1 MFLRN
6 CQTSTIKRSTALL
19 FLVVAV
25 VGCSSRG
32 SGDQA
37 VISPTSAQLETTT
50 SAQLEATQ
58 PAPTS
63 TVAQVAAVSLGP
75 IAFESDRDGDYE
87 IFVMNADGTEVRQLT
102 DNDDWDCCPK
112 WSPDGARIAFL
123 SDRWS
128 EDPDLFIMDAG
139 GSKVTSIAVTWSNPD
154 WADFPTTTLGMPTDW
169 GG

>member
-1 MFLRN
+1 M
-6 CQTSTIKRSTALL
+6 KRLIAVLAC
-19 FLVVAV
+19 VAMGA
-25 VGCSSRG
+25 GCG
-32 SGDQA
+32 GGDESGD
-37 VISPTSAQLETTT
+37 L
-50 SAQLEATQ
+50 
-58 PAPTS
+58 
-63 TVAQVAAVSLGP
+63 
-75 IAFESDRDGDYE
+75 IAFTSDRDGDYE
-87 IFVMNADGTEVRQLT
+87 IFVMNPDGTEVRQLT